1 MQWWQKVVGTRN
13 PFIPAAAVFVYT
25 TMSTAYLIL
34 YNCIDLLRANSTPM
48 KFAPLHLT
56 VKHLVNTIAACNPF
70 PGNDS
75 VYTSNCVSVSLNFI
89 VRLSCNMVHFAFYE
103 KNNSGTF
110 KGSSIGTDIGDFEWL
125 CTAYQ
130 PLLCFISPNSLSLQ
144 PYYVT
149 MVKTRPIFS
158 AVYLLPLSAKTDPL
172 CSAVSLR

>member
-1 MQWWQKVVGTRN
+1 
-13 PFIPAAAVFVYT
+13 
-25 TMSTAYLIL
+25 
-34 YNCIDLLRANSTPM
+34 M

-110 KGSSIGTDIGDFEWL
+110 KGSSIGTDIGDFE
-125 CTAYQ
+125 
-130 PLLCFISPNSLSLQ
+130 
-144 PYYVT
+144 
-149 MVKTRPIFS
+149 
-158 AVYLLPLSAKTDPL
+158 
-172 CSAVSLR
+172 